1 MKIRI
6 LAFVLCIITLLGV
19 LPAGMAFSAEEREIT
34 IVSCSDFQ
42 PKNVN
47 AGKEA
52 LKKIVNAIKAD
63 GITKADSL
71 FFCGDYTNSLG
82 SLSATSEGMTALVA
96 AFSGFIKGWDDLIFV
111 QGNHDTMPGNNRLN
125 PAGEND
131 PAGGDYGVFVINND
145 DYMWYGNDRETVMRT
160 AQRLIDYL
168 NEKIEMGYT
177 RPIFV
182 LSHLPLHYS
191 MRTKLEGD
199 GNCAAFIYNA
209 LDDAAKKGLNIVYL
223 FGHDHSNGWDDYL
236 GGSSVYLAKGDE
248 ILIAKPGSKTNFS
261 KKTLSFTYMNAG
273 YTGYYDNS
281 NSEGVDATLTATVLK
296 IKGDEITVSRYDENG
311 LHNLKS
317 AGVRNEVKG
326 ETSYD
331 PNTTVYT
338 SPQKVK
344 LNSALKNQT
353 PIDDLVKLT
362 ADGKAY
368 NRILD
373 TKQLVDGGKYLLVH
387 TASADQLVLPKVSL
401 KTAGSEKRR
410 GLELQ
415 AHTGFADRI
424 AVGDFDEYLFTFH
437 KSGGN
442 WKISYDGKY
451 LTTTN
456 TTAMGGTVTLTDEGT
471 VFSVGYT
478 TGGMTLTGKNGL
490 GLLFDSCGLIVAK
503 DSGKAGFYLYE
514 YAGSVLDVENGDAF
528 VADQQVF
535 AAKEGE
541 KITLKADAYFGNAE
555 FLRFEVTSGG
565 VTLANGED
573 GSATFTMPAGPV
585 AIKAVYGAHTHAY
598 TCEVEKKDY
607 LKEEGVYYLSCACGS
622 SSKGTKDEQTFFVGV
637 EQPSTVPSQSAEP
650 SDEGSDDQNSK
661 DTSSLVPIIIGIAGG
676 AVALIAVVAVVI
688 VVLKKKKK

>member
-1 MKIRI
+1 MKIKI
-6 LAFVLCIITLLGV
+6 LALMLCVITLLGV
-19 LPAGMAFSAEEREIT
+19 LPTGSSFAEEKEIT

-42 PKNVN
+42 PKNEN
-47 AGKEA
+47 DGKAA
-52 LKKIVNAIKAD
+52 LKRIVDAIKAD
-63 GITKADSL
+63 GVTKADSL

-82 SLSATSEGMTALVA
+82 SLSSTSDGMTALVS

-125 PAGEND
+125 PSGEND

-145 DYMWYGNDRETVMRT
+145 DYMWYGNDRDTVMRT

-236 GGSSVYLAKGDE
+236 GGSSVYLKKGDE

-261 KKTLSFTYMNAG
+261 KKTLNFTYMNAG
-273 YTGYYDNS
+273 YTGYYDNTNGS
-281 NSEGVDATLTATVLK
+281 DGTLTATVLK
-296 IKGDEITVSRYDENG
+296 IKGDEITISRYDEKG

-326 ETSYD
+326 ENSYD

-338 SPQKVK
+338 SPQTVK

-353 PIDDLVKLT
+353 PIDDLVQLT
-362 ADGKAY
+362 VDGKAY
-368 NRILD
+368 NRVLD
-373 TKQLVDGGKYLLVH
+373 TKELVDGGKYLLVY
-387 TASADQLVLPKVSL
+387 TASTDQLVLPKVSL
-401 KTAGSEKRR
+401 KSTGSEKRR

-415 AHTGFADRI
+415 EHTGFADRI
-424 AVGDFDEYLFTFH
+424 AVGEFDEYLFTFH
-437 KSGGN
+437 KSGSN
-442 WKISYDGKY
+442 WKISYDEKY

-471 VFSVGYT
+471 VFTVGYT

-490 GLLFDSCGLIVAK
+490 GLLYDSCGLIVAK

-514 YAGSVLDVENGDAF
+514 YAGSVLDVENGDAL
-528 VADQQVF
+528 VGDKQVY
-535 AAKEGE
+535 AAKEGD
-541 KITLKADAYFGNAE
+541 KVTLQADAYFGNSE
-555 FLRFEVTSGG
+555 FLRFEVASGG
-565 VTLANGED
+565 VTLASGED
-573 GSATFTMPAGPV
+573 GSTTFTMPAGPV

-637 EQPSTVPSQSAEP
+637 EQPSVPSQSAEP
-650 SDEGSDDQNSK
+650 SDEGTDDQSGNNDSGFV
-661 DTSSLVPIIIGIAGG
+661 LVIVGIAGG
-676 AVALIAVVAVVI
+676 AVALVAVVAVVI
-688 VVLKKKKK
+688 VILKKKKK